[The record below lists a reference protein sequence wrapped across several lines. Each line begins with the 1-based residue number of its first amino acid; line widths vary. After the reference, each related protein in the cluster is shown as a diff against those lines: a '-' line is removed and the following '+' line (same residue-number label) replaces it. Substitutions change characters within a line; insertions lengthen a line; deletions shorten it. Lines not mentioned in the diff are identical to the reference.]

1 MVISR
6 ARLEENL
13 RYLSDKLPASELRTM
28 QEINLVLERQMR
40 DLRESVMR
48 VRLVPIGEVFARMQF
63 VVRDLVRASEKEV
76 NLEVSGQETEIDKLV
91 VERMMDPLLHLVRNA
106 VSHGIETATERLQA
120 GKPPGGKIA
129 LRASTVGETVAI
141 EIEDDGRGVKGQKVL
156 EKAVERGLL
165 PEKDK
170 ASSED
175 STSILEL
182 LCSSGFSTREE
193 ADLTSGRGVG
203 MAIVK
208 NTVQELG
215 GLLTLNT
222 KPGLGTC
229 FTIQLPLTLAIADAL
244 IVKVRDQ
251 IFAIPQSSVVEV
263 MDVEPD
269 KITVLENNEIIFYR
283 GHVLPI
289 LRLERLFKYNAKR
302 QETKPETQFPNSSSP
317 IPKKQG
323 RNTISVAIVGNN
335 LNGLNACGIV
345 VDKFVGL
352 REIVVRPLTDPL
364 VRVPGITGA
373 TELGDGRVVL
383 ILDISRL
390 LAEVGKK
397 QLTINN

>member
-1 MVISR
+1 
-6 ARLEENL
+6 
-13 RYLSDKLPASELRTM
+13 
-28 QEINLVLERQMR
+28 
-40 DLRESVMR
+40 
-48 VRLVPIGEVFARMQF
+48 
-63 VVRDLVRASEKEV
+63 VRASEKEV

-91 VERMMDPLLHLVRNA
+91 VERMMAPLLHLVRNA
-106 VSHGIETATERLQA
+106 VSHGIETPTERQKA
-120 GKPPGGKIA
+120 GKPTGGKIA
-129 LRASTVGETVAI
+129 LRASTVGETVVV
-141 EIEDDGRGVKGQKVL
+141 EIEDDGRGVRGQKVL

-165 PEKDK
+165 QEKDRVS
-170 ASSED
+170 AED
-175 STSILEL
+175 YASILEL

-208 NTVQELG
+208 NTVLELG

-263 MDVEPD
+263 MDISPE

-283 GHVLPI
+283 GNVLPI
-289 LRLERLFKYNAKR
+289 LRLERLFKYNFQKLFEGGKNDESSRSNPSLDCQKKTGETDETSVR
-302 QETKPETQFPNSSSP
+302 QKK
-317 IPKKQG
+317 PKK
-323 RNTISVAIVGNN
+323 TISVAVVGNN

-345 VDKFVGL
+345 VEKFVGL

-383 ILDISRL
+383 ILDINTLIRK
-390 LAEVGKK
+390 AAK
-397 QLTINN
+397 NN